1 MVASG
6 SVIVEDITEHEH
18 APGHTDGDGVLGRY
32 RGQPRR
38 IPRYIFLGMF
48 EACISFPQEQ
58 HTCPGWGI
66 QHLGKQWEN
75 RWGTGETGKR
85 KRGNETGKQPELRDF
100 SVRLPAPLSA
110 SPANCLLKL
119 PWFKNSLGI
128 FPLVSYS
135 LLWIDLRA
143 PSSCAILE
151 AGRTSSAPFSLHIR
165 RVSSSLNRCPRSPG
179 IRRPIPN
186 WRNEPSSSSRGS
198 TAIIGGPA
206 RSISTRAASHNEKRQ
221 TNPIFVPTTWN
232 QSRFSREANPFGPAQ
247 ARLPS

>member
-1 MVASG
+1 MSTRRATQMGMGFSDDTEVSRAGDPAIYFSGCLRPASP
-6 SVIVEDITEHEH
+6 SRRNSTP
-18 APGHTDGDGVLGRY
+18 ARDGVSNTWENSGKTGGE
-32 RGQPRR
+32 RGQQ
-38 IPRYIFLGMF
+38 GNG
-48 EACISFPQEQ
+48 
-58 HTCPGWGI
+58 PG
-66 QHLGKQWEN
+66 EP
-75 RWGTGETGKR
+75 

-165 RVSSSLNRCPRSPG
+165 RVSSSLNRCPR
-179 IRRPIPN
+179 
-186 WRNEPSSSSRGS
+186 
-198 TAIIGGPA
+198 
-206 RSISTRAASHNEKRQ
+206 
-221 TNPIFVPTTWN
+221 
-232 QSRFSREANPFGPAQ
+232 
-247 ARLPS
+247 